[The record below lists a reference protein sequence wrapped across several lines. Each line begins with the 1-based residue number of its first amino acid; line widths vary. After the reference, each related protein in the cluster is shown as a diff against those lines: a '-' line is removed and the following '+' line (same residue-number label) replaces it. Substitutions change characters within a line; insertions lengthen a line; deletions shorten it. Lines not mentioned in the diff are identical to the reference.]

1 MLGGEI
7 PLRILG
13 IDPGLATTGYAIIDS
28 DRTKNRALAYGCI
41 KTAASK
47 EMTLR
52 FAKIYGKLTEII
64 KREKPE
70 VMAIEK
76 LFFFKNA
83 ISAMQV
89 GEARGISIL
98 AACHNNLEVFEY
110 TPLQVKQAVVGYGRA
125 EKVQV
130 QKMVQI
136 LLGLKEIPR
145 PDDAADALAVAICHA
160 QTSSSPAAV
169 RGIYV

>member
-1 MLGGEI
+1 M
-7 PLRILG
+7 RILG
-13 IDPGLATTGYAIIDS
+13 IDPGLAATGYAIIDS

-41 KTAASK
+41 KTVASE
-47 EMTLR
+47 EMPLR

-76 LFFFKNA
+76 LFFQKCHQRHA
-83 ISAMQV
+83 
-89 GEARGISIL
+89 GRGGPGISIL

-136 LLGLKEIPR
+136 LLGLKEIPAPMTQPMLLQLPSATLKLLLR
-145 PDDAADALAVAICHA
+145 L
-160 QTSSSPAAV
+160 
-169 RGIYV
+169 RR